1 MDILVQNLAAGEVV
15 AGLGEGGEIEEEE
28 VGELHDW
35 VVLILEVRELML
47 PLLITQITI
56 SLPSR

>member
-1 MDILVQNLAAGEVV
+1 MQNLAAGEVV